1 MKKIKF
7 IVVAVLI
14 SLSCIKISADVS
26 SALNL
31 SDLLN
36 MLGGAVENGSIEDMI
51 EGVFSTSKIEVSD
64 LAGEWTTVGSA
75 VSFQSENLL
84 SKAGGVA
91 AASTLESKINPYFE
105 KYGLTG
111 AVFTIKNDG
120 TFTLKVKKITLQ
132 GIITKVDD
140 GVFDFAFQAF
150 GKKRIGT
157 LKTYVQKTSKS
168 MDIMFDASKLQTLM
182 SSVASLTK
190 DKIAQKAKDLIK
202 SYDGICVG
210 FELKKTSVEENPS
223 SSSNPISTFL
233 LNFGQSSGVSDDST
247 NSSSQTQTEQ
257 TNGQIEAEEDPD
269 VDKIKNLF
277 KK

>member
-64 LAGEWTTVGSA
+64 LAGEWTTVGPA